1 MVKEFIVEDF
11 EDLQGLSEDKL
22 KKLLHKATDYKKECE
37 QSVVDAD
44 ARIELILGFLGE
56 IAESVLTSITD

>member
-1 MVKEFIVEDF
+1 MVKEFIIEDF

-22 KKLLHKATDYKKECE
+22 KKLLHKAIDYKKECE
-37 QSVVDAD
+37 KTVVDAD

-56 IAESVLTSITD
+56 IAESVLTNITD

>member
-1 MVKEFIVEDF
+1 MVKEFIIEDF

-22 KKLLHKATDYKKECE
+22 KKLLHKAIDYKKECE
-37 QSVVDAD
+37 KAVVDAD

-56 IAESVLTSITD
+56 IAESVLTNITD